1 MEIMLNKQQT
11 YMHCS
16 FKTALVF
23 LLILFSG
30 NLFVYAENFKFR
42 DRPGDANSY
51 VSTVYEEV
59 FLNGVL
65 THKSEIINRISSNV
79 VKVDDGLAS
88 IHATYMTTENS
99 VLAGFAKNLT
109 WGEEN
114 ISNFKRKENGE
125 LIIDDNTLYP
135 TVRNVPV
142 FPGRD
147 IQPGGTWK
155 ANGKEVH
162 DLRTLTKTNEP
173 TIIPFTA
180 DYKYVEDVKNG
191 DSVFNKIEVFYTFEF
206 KNDID
211 KIINGNQ
218 LMSSKG
224 YSRQTLFWDNKRGVL
239 DHYNESFSIEVTDL
253 NRNVYEFTG
262 TAEAVVTEY
271 KSINNDENVKR
282 LQESIEEYAI
292 ADVQIRRG
300 EKGLTI
306 SLENIQFEPDSWRL
320 LPSEKIKLE
329 KIGNIISEFSNDLL
343 ITGHCA
349 DRGSRKAQMTI
360 SEKRAEAVAE
370 YLENLGVRDKYHIFT
385 QGKGALEPIASND
398 SEGGREK
405 NRRVEIVIMD

>member
-1 MEIMLNKQQT
+1 MEIKKNNHK
-11 YMHCS
+11 
-16 FKTALVF
+16 KAAVIA
-23 LLILFSG
+23 LLIFFTGISLS
-30 NLFVYAENFKFR
+30 AENFKFR
-42 DRPGDANSY
+42 DRPGDSNSY

-79 VKVDDGLAS
+79 VSVENNVAL
-88 IHATYMTTENS
+88 INATYMTTENS
-99 VLAGFAKNLT
+99 VLAGFAKNLS

-114 ISNFKRKENGE
+114 FSVFQRKENGE

-135 TVRNVPV
+135 TVRNVPS
-142 FPGRD
+142 FCGRD
-147 IQPGGTWK
+147 VQKGETWK
-155 ANGKEVH
+155 ADGKEVH

-180 DYKYVEDVKNG
+180 DYKYVDDVKIG
-191 DSVFNKIEVFYTFEF
+191 ERILNKIEVFYTFEF

-292 ADVQIRRG
+292 PDVQIRRG

-320 LPSEKIKLE
+320 LPSEKDKLE
-329 KIGNIISEFSNDLL
+329 KIGMLISEYTNDLL

-349 DRGSRKAQMTI
+349 DRGSKKAQQTI

-370 YLENLGVRDKYHIFT
+370 YLEKLGVRDKYHIFT
-385 QGKGALEPIASND
+385 QGKGAAEPIASND
-398 SEGGREK
+398 SELGREK

>member
-1 MEIMLNKQQT
+1 MEIKKNNHKKAAVIAL
-11 YMHCS
+11 
-16 FKTALVF
+16 LVF
-23 LLILFSG
+23 FTGISLS
-30 NLFVYAENFKFR
+30 AENFKFR
-42 DRPGDANSY
+42 DRPGDSNSY

-79 VKVDDGLAS
+79 VSVENNVAL
-88 IHATYMTTENS
+88 INATYMTTENS
-99 VLAGFAKNLT
+99 VLAGFAKNLS

-114 ISNFKRKENGE
+114 FSVFQRKENGE

-135 TVRNVPV
+135 TVRNVPS
-142 FPGRD
+142 FCGRD
-147 IQPGGTWK
+147 VQKGETWR
-155 ANGKEVH
+155 ADGKEVH

-180 DYKYVEDVKNG
+180 DYKYVDDVKIG
-191 DSVFNKIEVFYTFEF
+191 ERILNKIEVFYTFEF

-292 ADVQIRRG
+292 PDVQIRRG

-320 LPSEKIKLE
+320 LRSEKDKLE
-329 KIGNIISEFSNDLL
+329 KIGMLISEYTNDLL

-349 DRGSRKAQMTI
+349 DRGSKKAQQTI

-370 YLENLGVRDKYHIFT
+370 YLEKLGVRDKYHIFT
-385 QGKGALEPIASND
+385 QGKGAAEPIASND
-398 SEGGREK
+398 SELGREK